1 LEVITREGDPVEAEI
16 AARALAERTGKEYV
30 SPYNDWDVVAG
41 QGTVGVELLEQLP
54 EIGVAYI
61 AVGGGGLIAGTA
73 IALKAIR
80 PEVRIVGCWPRNA
93 PAMHESLRAGHIYD
107 VPESPTL
114 SDGTAGNVEP
124 GAITFPLCRALIDE
138 HVLVSEAEI
147 SHAMRDVLL
156 VDRQVVEGAA
166 GVAVAAAR
174 KLTRER
180 TEYATLPSVVV
191 LCGGNVS
198 VSTLARILDEGSSA
212 HDR

>member
-1 LEVITREGDPVEAEI
+1 
-16 AARALAERTGKEYV
+16 
-30 SPYNDWDVVAG
+30 
-41 QGTVGVELLEQLP
+41 
-54 EIGVAYI
+54 
-61 AVGGGGLIAGTA
+61 
-73 IALKAIR
+73 
-80 PEVRIVGCWPRNA
+80 
-93 PAMHESLRAGHIYD
+93 MHESIRAGHIYE

-124 GAITFPLCRALIDE
+124 GAITFPLCRGFIDE

-147 SHAMRDVLL
+147 ASAMRDVLL
-156 VDRQVVEGAA
+156 VDHQVVEGAA

-180 TEYATLPSVVV
+180 PEYAALPSAVV

-198 VSTLARILDEGSSA
+198 APTLARILNEGSSA